1 MKIDWLK
8 PLLGT
13 PGPFVTVY
21 IDATRS
27 GDSGGEVE
35 NRWKGLRRSLEK
47 EGATQDVLDVIED
60 EIVRPT
66 RVGGPHGRV
75 VIATADHGIL
85 VDRIIKDPP
94 AVQKAAYGPVPEL
107 LQAARAAD
115 DSVDYLRVVVDRLG
129 ADLTWSEA
137 GGHLPYQE
145 SEAVEGGH
153 DVVNKVSTGGLS
165 HKRIESRAEDS
176 WERNAEIVA
185 AEIERQ
191 VLAHRPEL
199 ILLTGDVRA
208 VALLRGALG
217 KKTLEITVDVAGGA
231 RGPGVNEGAFETQV
245 THALD
250 TFRDERRAQ
259 ALEDF
264 RAERGRNIGGV
275 SGLVSVVAVLA
286 RGQVRELLVADE
298 YGPDTDLGALQ
309 VWVGPEPLQLA
320 ESADALASLGVTE
333 GAYQLSATV
342 ALVRAALGQDAGL
355 TFVPAGSVTLADGV
369 GAVLR
374 WHDGGTPGDGLS
386 PSLSSDATRI
396 TNLAQ

>member
-27 GDSGGEVE
+27 GEGDREVE

-47 EGATQDVLDVIED
+47 DGTDAAVIETI
-60 EIVRPT
+60 EGEVVRPT

-75 VIATADHGIL
+75 IIANLQDGIL

-94 AVQKAAYGPVPEL
+94 AVQKATFGPVPEL

-115 DSVDYLRVVVDRLG
+115 ESVDYLRVVVDRQG

-137 GGHLPYQE
+137 GGHLPYSE
-145 SEAVEGGH
+145 AEAVEGGH
-153 DVVNKVSTGGLS
+153 DDINKVATGGMS
-165 HKRIESRAEDS
+165 HKRLETRAEDS

-191 VLAHRPEL
+191 VVAHRPEL

-217 KKTLEITVDVAGGA
+217 KKTLELVVDVAGGA
-231 RGPGVNEGAFETQV
+231 RGSGVNEGAFEANVGQ
-245 THALD
+245 ALAQ
-250 TFRDERRAQ
+250 FRDQRREE
-259 ALEDF
+259 ALEMF

-275 SGLVSVVAVLA
+275 SGLESVVVVLA
-286 RGQVRELLVADE
+286 RGQVRELMLSDE
-298 YGPDTDLGALQ
+298 YGPGTELAELQ

-320 ESADALASLGVTE
+320 LTQAGLADLGVTD
-333 GAYQLSATV
+333 GAYQLPATV
-342 ALVRAALGQDAGL
+342 ALVRAALGQDSGL
-355 TFVPAGSVTLADGV
+355 TFVPADAVTLGDGV

-374 WHDGGTPGDGLS
+374 WHDEGTPGGGLA
-386 PSLSSDATRI
+386 PSLSSDSTRI
-396 TNLAQ
+396 NNLA

>member
-27 GDSGGEVE
+27 GDSSGEVE

-47 EGATQDVLDVIED
+47 DGVDAAAIAVIED

-75 VIATADHGIL
+75 VIATADEGIL

-137 GGHLPYQE
+137 GGHLPYHE
-145 SEAVEGGH
+145 AEAVEGGH
-153 DVVNKVSTGGLS
+153 DVVNKVRTGGLS
-165 HKRIESRAEDS
+165 HKRLESRAEDS

-191 VLAHRPEL
+191 VVAHRPEL

-217 KKTLEITVDVAGGA
+217 KKTLELTVDVAGGA
-231 RGPGVNEGAFETQV
+231 RGPGVNEGAFEAQV
-245 THALD
+245 
-250 TFRDERRAQ
+250 AQ
-259 ALEDF
+259 ALDEF
-264 RAERGRNIGGV
+264 RDGRRAEALEEFREERGRNTGGI
-275 SGLVSVVAVLA
+275 SGLQNVVAVLA

-298 YGPDTDLGALQ
+298 YGPDTDLGLQQ
-309 VWVGPEPLQLA
+309 VWVGPEPLQLSVTS
-320 ESADALASLGVTE
+320 EGLEQLGVVE
-333 GAYQLSATV
+333 GGYQLAATV

-355 TFVPAGSVTLADGV
+355 TFVPAGSVTLTDGV

-374 WHDGGTPGDGLS
+374 WHDESTPSDGGA
-386 PSLSSDATRI
+386 PSLSSDAGRLRTVG
-396 TNLAQ
+396 